1 MLVGRSFPKR
11 LRHASLAF
19 MLTVMGGMSAPAYV
33 ATAIVVIS
41 VSPDVSA
48 APAGSSSTGVVDLGT
63 TPPQL
68 TQTVAPNIAL
78 TFDDSGSMGSSGL
91 PDTVD
96 NADGNGTGY
105 KSKRYY
111 SASYNYVYY
120 DPTKTY
126 SPPSNPDGTS
136 FPDATYTAAWRDGI
150 CANTSTGCSTTVN
163 LSTSFKTTA
172 TGFPSDVY
180 ASNCSNQ
187 AKASVAG
194 VWYNNGACSSVGIP
208 TSVSSGAGGFWY
220 TYNGSGNVDS
230 DSSYGI
236 HTVPNTSD
244 ATALALQK
252 NFANWY
258 SYYRTR
264 NLMAR
269 TSLSQA
275 FANVAAGT
283 IQIVWQNMNANT
295 LATGSTIGLFS
306 GTQRTNFFNFLYA
319 SPNKGGTPSLDATI
333 RVGKYFSQ
341 SPTTNNKD
349 PYWNGKT
356 NNDAKDLT
364 CRKNFHILV
373 TDGYWTQDTPSSA
386 PGSGFPGNV
395 VTLPDGKMY
404 SNSSGST
411 SVYWNRT
418 SGSATTPTLSDLAF
432 YYWAND
438 LQPGIANNLP
448 AYWSGTSYTQPT
460 QAPDADYFNPS
471 NDPAVWQHI
480 DMYAVGLG
488 VNGTLSQNATTLN
501 SLIAGGTKWPKV
513 NDTSSVSDGTGI
525 DDTWHAALNS
535 RGLYF
540 SATSPSQLTT
550 QLGSILSNI
559 GAQAA
564 PPATGALNTSVLIAN
579 SLGFN
584 TGFNLGS
591 WSGTFTASFL
601 NADGTVSGGAWDVGA
616 LLTARTTSRQILTA
630 KANAGGTGVTGIPFQ
645 WGGLDA
651 AEVTNLGIPA
661 STATGDSAQT
671 RLAWLRGDR
680 TSENNGV
687 MRLRTALLG
696 AVINAQP
703 VYVAYPA
710 NGYSNN
716 NWPANSPEARA
727 AVATTPHGYDQFV
740 QTYNTRTPT
749 VYVAAND
756 GMLHAFDA
764 TQNADGTRTS
774 TSGNELWAY
783 VPRAVYPNLGALTLS
798 KNFKPVSGVDA
809 TPVTRDVFFP
819 NSGGTDGSWHTILV
833 GGLRLGGRGVYAL
846 DITNP
851 LTVNE
856 STASSSVLWEFNAD
870 MLPVA
875 SGAAPAPAATG
886 TNPGGKPADL
896 GYTFGQANI
905 GRLANGRWVVL
916 VPGGYFPDCKA
927 SDAPLGCTTNP
938 AYNSF
943 SSLFVLDAQTGA
955 LINELKTPTM
965 IGTKA
970 ITSYGL
976 GTPVLGDYNNDQVDD
991 VAFAG
996 DLVGQLW
1003 RYDLTN
1009 PDPSL
1014 WTVTLA
1020 YQPTT
1025 AYAQPITLMPR
1036 LFPDP
1041 ATNKFIVVF
1050 GTGKYLGAYDN
1061 AVANQQQQAVY
1072 GIRDLG
1078 TTVVGTTNLQPQ
1090 LLSDLASTSG
1100 STSGQTLRGVTSNT
1114 VSSSQSGWY
1123 FNLIDTGERM
1133 VVTPTALFD
1142 TNRVVITTLIP
1153 QSDDPCAADDT
1164 GAVMVVDAATGG
1176 ADGGLSSLGGGWSS
1190 GGVAYQPVGAIVNNP
1205 PTSGTLP
1212 VATSVGGGHLLI
1224 PGLSVAGGGL
1234 LSIDDAIWRRR
1245 SWRELNNDQ

>member
-1 MLVGRSFPKR
+1 
-11 LRHASLAF
+11 
-19 MLTVMGGMSAPAYV
+19 
-33 ATAIVVIS
+33 
-41 VSPDVSA
+41 
-48 APAGSSSTGVVDLGT
+48 
-63 TPPQL
+63 
-68 TQTVAPNIAL
+68 
-78 TFDDSGSMGSSGL
+78 L
-91 PDTVD
+91 PDTV
-96 NADGNGTGY
+96 N
-105 KSKRYY
+105 
-111 SASYNYVYY
+111 
-120 DPTKTY
+120 
-126 SPPSNPDGTS
+126 
-136 FPDATYTAAWRDGI
+136 
-150 CANTSTGCSTTVN
+150 
-163 LSTSFKTTA
+163 
-172 TGFPSDVY
+172 
-180 ASNCSNQ
+180 
-187 AKASVAG
+187 
-194 VWYNNGACSSVGIP
+194 
-208 TSVSSGAGGFWY
+208 
-220 TYNGSGNVDS
+220 
-230 DSSYGI
+230 
-236 HTVPNTSD
+236 
-244 ATALALQK
+244 
-252 NFANWY
+252 
-258 SYYRTR
+258 
-264 NLMAR
+264 
-269 TSLSQA
+269 
-275 FANVAAGT
+275 
-283 IQIVWQNMNANT
+283 
-295 LATGSTIGLFS
+295 
-306 GTQRTNFFNFLYA
+306 
-319 SPNKGGTPSLDATI
+319 
-333 RVGKYFSQ
+333 
-341 SPTTNNKD
+341 
-349 PYWNGKT
+349 
-356 NNDAKDLT
+356 
-364 CRKNFHILV
+364 
-373 TDGYWTQDTPSSA
+373 
-386 PGSGFPGNV
+386 
-395 VTLPDGKMY
+395 Y
-404 SNSSGST
+404 SNSSTAT

-432 YYWAND
+432 YYWAKD
-438 LQPGIANNLP
+438 LQPTLDNNLP
-448 AYWSGTSYTQPT
+448 AYWSGASYTDPT
-460 QAPDADYFNPS
+460 KAPATDYFNPS
-471 NDPAVWQHI
+471 NDPATWQHI

-488 VNGTLSQNATTLN
+488 VNGTLSQNTATLN
-501 SLIAGGTKWPKV
+501 SLIAGTTTWPKV
-513 NDTSSVSDGTGI
+513 KDTSSVSDGTGI

-540 SATSPSQLTT
+540 SATSPSQLTA

-559 GAQAA
+559 STQTA

-579 SLGFN
+579 ALGFN

-601 NADGTVSGGAWDVGA
+601 NADGTVKGSAWDAGG
-616 LLTARTTSRQILTA
+616 LLTARTASRQILTS
-630 KANAGGTGVTGIPFQ
+630 KANAGGTGVTGTPFE
-645 WGGLDA
+645 WGNLDA
-651 AEVTNLGIPA
+651 AEVTSLGTPG
-661 STATGDSAQT
+661 STGTGDSAQT

-687 MRLRTALLG
+687 MRTRTELLG

-703 VYVAYPA
+703 VYVAYPVS
-710 NGYSNN
+710 GYSNN
-716 NWPANSPEARA
+716 NWPANSPEALA

-749 VYVAAND
+749 VYIAAND

-764 TQNADGTRTS
+764 TQNADGTKTS
-774 TSGNELWAY
+774 TSGKELWAY
-783 VPRAVYPNLGALTLS
+783 VPRAVYPNLGALTLL

-809 TPVTRDVFFP
+809 TPATRDVFFP
-819 NSGGTDGSWHTILV
+819 NAGGTDGSWHTILV

-851 LTVNE
+851 STVNE
-856 STASSSVLWEFNAD
+856 GTASSSVLWEFNAD

-875 SGAAPAPAATG
+875 SGAAPAPAAPG

-896 GYTFGQANI
+896 GYTFGQPNI

-927 SDAPLGCTTNP
+927 SDAPVGCSTNP
-938 AYNSF
+938 TYNSF

-955 LINELKTPTM
+955 LINELKTPAT
-965 IGTKA
+965 IGTTP

-976 GTPVLGDYNNDQVDD
+976 STPVLGDYNNDQVDD

-996 DLVGQLW
+996 DLLGQLW

-1020 YQPTT
+1020 YKPAT

-1061 AVANQQQQAVY
+1061 TVGNQQQQSVY

-1078 TTVVGTTNLQPQ
+1078 TTVVGTTNLQQ
-1090 LLSDLASTSG
+1090 QTLSDFASTSG
-1100 STSGQTLRGVTSNT
+1100 STSGETLRGVTNNT

-1164 GAVMVVDAATGG
+1164 GAVMVVNAATGG
-1176 ADGGLSSLGGGWSS
+1176 ADGGLSSLGGGWTS
-1190 GGVAYQPVGAIVNNP
+1190 GGVSYQPVGALVNNP
-1205 PTSGTLP
+1205 PTGGTLP
-1212 VATSVGGGHLLI
+1212 VATSVGGGRLLI
-1224 PGLSVAGGGL
+1224 PGLSLAGGGS